1 LFLEV
6 VNNITVKRIKI
17 AMRNKKFIEAF
28 FYLVVEMFQNIIERL
43 ERVIRLLSIE
53 FEKNM

>member
-1 LFLEV
+1 V

>member
-1 LFLEV
+1 MFLEV